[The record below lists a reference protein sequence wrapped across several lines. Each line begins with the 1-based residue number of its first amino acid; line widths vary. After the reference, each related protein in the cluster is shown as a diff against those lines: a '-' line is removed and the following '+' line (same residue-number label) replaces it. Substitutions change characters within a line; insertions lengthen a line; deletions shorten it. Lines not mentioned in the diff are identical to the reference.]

1 MSKKKGS
8 SVGAM
13 PTKREL
19 RMAAKKLEMGAS
31 HILLKHSGSVNPV
44 CKRNGQPITLSK
56 EEARAEAEEVKST
69 LSTDN
74 FSEIA
79 GSRSDCSS
87 FIRGGDLGRFA
98 PGAMVPEFEEA
109 VRALQVGELSGLV
122 DTEAGIHIILRSA

>member
-1 MSKKKGS
+1 
-8 SVGAM
+8 
-13 PTKREL
+13 
-19 RMAAKKLEMGAS
+19 MAAKKLEMGAS

-87 FIRGGDLGRFA
+87 FIRGGISVVLHLGRWCLNLKRQS
-98 PGAMVPEFEEA
+98 VPFKSA
-109 VRALQVGELSGLV
+109 SYRGL
-122 DTEAGIHIILRSA
+122 